1 MQAVA
6 IFRIVGFIFAALS
19 ALPIFSS
26 LLKKQGGVPGVIS
39 SVAGAVYGP
48 ADQAQPSGPIMPGA
62 AGGGG
67 ATAAIPAAPLP
78 SSESSPAF
86 GVIVKD
92 IVNNPWGLA
101 ALGFVSVFVIA
112 QLRGAG
118 RDLGEGVRGT
128 TNALQNPD
136 SVVKVK

>member
-1 MQAVA
+1 MQFAV
-6 IFRIVGFIFAALS
+6 IIRVLGFVFGALS
-19 ALPIFSS
+19 ALPIFSKI
-26 LLKKQGGVPGVIS
+26 LRDQGGVPGVVS

-48 ADQAQPSGPIMPGA
+48 VEQTQPGRIVTGP

-67 ATAAIPAAPLP
+67 ATPAVPAVPLP
-78 SSESSPAF
+78 SSESSPPF

-101 ALGFVSVFVIA
+101 ALGFVGVFVIA

-118 RDLGEGVRGT
+118 RDLGEGARGVT
-128 TNALQNPD
+128 SALSNPE
-136 SVVKVK
+136 SAVKVK